1 MPQGSAFLI
10 KIKDFN
16 QEIVSEPVGD
26 DAHIVPQMCRDIL
39 VRVDE
44 GIDPYERALR
54 SSLHTARFADW
65 CDPSWDSLR
74 PQSVLPG
81 GRQ

>member
-1 MPQGSAFLI
+1 MI

-44 GIDPYERALR
+44 GINPYEGVWRL
-54 SSLHTARFADW
+54 SSYLARH
-65 CDPSWDSLR
+65 CDAKFHFSPPYLQTR
-74 PQSVLPG
+74 KKNAII
-81 GRQ
+81 